1 MLQKHLVLDSKFLE
15 KLFYIIF
22 KNRVT
27 SCFSTLMAEKK
38 AVKKTSTKATTPKAK
53 VTTPKAKVTTPKA
66 KVTTPK
72 AKVTAP
78 KAKVAKS
85 KPKKSKEGQSDDMGI
100 VIVDDDITID
110 QEKVNEER
118 RAYLEES
125 RSQDAYD

>member
-1 MLQKHLVLDSKFLE
+1 
-15 KLFYIIF
+15 
-22 KNRVT
+22 
-27 SCFSTLMAEKK
+27 MAEKK
-38 AVKKTSTKATTPKAK
+38 AVKKTSTKATVPKAK
-53 VTTPKAKVTTPKA
+53 VV
-66 KVTTPK
+66 
-72 AKVTAP
+72 AP
-78 KAKVAKS
+78 KAKVVAAPKAKVVAAPKAKVVKS

>member
-1 MLQKHLVLDSKFLE
+1 
-15 KLFYIIF
+15 
-22 KNRVT
+22 
-27 SCFSTLMAEKK
+27 MAEKK
-38 AVKKTSTKATTPKAK
+38 AVKKTSSKATAPKAK
-53 VTTPKAKVTTPKA
+53 VVKS
-66 KVTTPK
+66 K

-78 KAKVAKS
+78 KAKVVKS

>member
-1 MLQKHLVLDSKFLE
+1 
-15 KLFYIIF
+15 
-22 KNRVT
+22 
-27 SCFSTLMAEKK
+27 MAEKK
-38 AVKKTSTKATTPKAK
+38 AVTKTSSK
-53 VTTPKAKVTTPKA
+53 VTA
-66 KVTTPK
+66 PK

-78 KAKVAKS
+78 KAKVTAPKAKVTAPKAKVVKS

>member
-1 MLQKHLVLDSKFLE
+1 
-15 KLFYIIF
+15 
-22 KNRVT
+22 
-27 SCFSTLMAEKK
+27 MAEKK
-38 AVKKTSTKATTPKAK
+38 AVKKTSSKATAPKAK

-66 KVTTPK
+66 KVTT
-72 AKVTAP
+72 P

>member
-38 AVKKTSTKATTPKAK
+38 AVKKTSTKATA
-53 VTTPKAKVTTPKA
+53 PKAKVTTPKA

-72 AKVTAP
+72 AKVTAPKAKVTTP

>member
-1 MLQKHLVLDSKFLE
+1 
-15 KLFYIIF
+15 
-22 KNRVT
+22 
-27 SCFSTLMAEKK
+27 MAEKK
-38 AVKKTSTKATTPKAK
+38 AVKKTSSKA
-53 VTTPKAKVTTPKA
+53 
-66 KVTTPK
+66 
-72 AKVTAP
+72 TAP
-78 KAKVAKS
+78 KAKVVKS